1 MFPVFLVLLKYYF
14 PPPPPISVNGA
25 PKAVPDNTSE
35 QRSKDVEQDYE
46 KDEGES
52 TCKDALQSE

>member
-1 MFPVFLVLLKYYF
+1 MFPVFLVLLKHYF

-35 QRSKDVEQDYE
+35 QPSKDVEQDYE

-52 TCKDALQSE
+52 T